1 MAMGLSTVIS
11 IPSELFVLGLL
22 LIIGRRASLAGFLVP
37 LRYVTEVQSLTGLIN
52 FSGGIDSACT
62 SVITF
67 FMSRLLFDAIQQ
79 GNAQVIS
86 DVQRIAGA
94 YEKDGWLPESAQ
106 ALTRHLFQ

>member
-1 MAMGLSTVIS
+1 MVMGLSTVS
-11 IPSELFVLGLL
+11 FIPSELFVLGFL
-22 LIIGRRASLAGFLVP
+22 LIIGRRSSLAGFLVP
-37 LRYVTEVQSLTGLIN
+37 LRYFTEVQTLTGLIK

-67 FMSRLLFDAIQQ
+67 FMSRLLIDAIRQ

-106 ALTRHLFQ
+106 ALTRNLFQ